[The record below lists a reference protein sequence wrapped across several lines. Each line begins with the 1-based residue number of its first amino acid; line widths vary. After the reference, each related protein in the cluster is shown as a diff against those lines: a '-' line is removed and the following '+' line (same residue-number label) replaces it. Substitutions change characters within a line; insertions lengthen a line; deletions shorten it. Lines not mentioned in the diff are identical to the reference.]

1 VSRTLIGLDV
11 GTTAV
16 RAAELRFGR
25 GKPSLVRFAQVALE
39 PGVVVAGEV
48 VDAAAVG
55 AALKRLWRDGG
66 FTSRRVITGVAGP
79 RVVSRTTDLPAM
91 SDDDLR
97 SSLPFQVQELIPI
110 PLDEAVI
117 DHQVLETYLDDE
129 GAERA
134 RVLVVAAH
142 RDLLRSLMAALE
154 VGGLEPERIDIIP
167 FALIRALH
175 ANDFAELGRPDG
187 ATAEAIVDV
196 GGGIT
201 NVVVHEHGVP
211 GFIRS
216 LPTGGVELTE
226 AIVTD
231 LDVDFGTAEA
241 LKRAA
246 VALGASVGGGGAR
259 NGDLQA
265 HPAHDVVNAAAAPV
279 LEEIRTSIEFWQ
291 AQTPDKELRA
301 LVLTGGATHG
311 VEIAGRLERLTA
323 VPVAHGH
330 AFDLLDTTKSGL
342 KPEALA
348 VADTVAAVAVGLALS
363 GESLGTGVRRISLVP
378 REIAVARRERRM
390 VYAAAGAIAAFA
402 VLLLGLYLVRAG
414 ELRRV
419 QERAEQEEA
428 RTTELQA
435 QVAQLHDIE
444 ALEADLADRRDTASD
459 VLEGDVAWGR
469 LVQEVAAVLPNDVW
483 LTSFSGSRGT
493 DTEPGTVTFNGMGFD
508 QTSTARWI
516 LRVSELDSLSGLW
529 VPSSTK
535 TPEGEG
541 PEVVTF
547 SSNATLTP
555 AAESGRARRFTGVPE

>member
-1 VSRTLIGLDV
+1 VPRTLIGLDV
-11 GTTAV
+11 GTSAV
-16 RAAELRFGR
+16 RAAEVRFGR
-25 GKPSLVRFAQVALE
+25 GKPSLLRFAQVALD
-39 PGVVVAGEV
+39 PGAVVAGEV

-55 AALKRLWRDGG
+55 AALKRLWKDGG
-66 FTSRRVITGVAGP
+66 FSSRRLVTGVAGP
-79 RVVSRTTDLPAM
+79 RVVSRTTDLPSM

-117 DHQVLETYLDDE
+117 DHQVLETYVDAE

-154 VGGLEPERIDIIP
+154 VAGLEAERIDIIP
-167 FALIRALH
+167 FALIRSLH
-175 ANDFAELGRPDG
+175 TNDFAELARPDV

-196 GGGIT
+196 GGGVT

-211 GFIRS
+211 SFIRS

-241 LKRAA
+241 LKREA
-246 VALGASVGGGGAR
+246 VAVGGAR
-259 NGDLQA
+259 RSSDDLRA
-265 HPAHDVVNAAAAPV
+265 HHAQDIVSAAAAPV
-279 LEEIRTSIEFWQ
+279 LDEIRTSIEFWQ
-291 AQTPDKELRA
+291 AQTPDRELRG
-301 LVLTGGATHG
+301 LLLTGGATRG
-311 VEIAGRLERLTA
+311 GDLAARLERLIA
-323 VPVAHGH
+323 VPVAHAH
-330 AFDLLDTTKSGL
+330 AFELLDTSKSGMTAT
-342 KPEALA
+342 ALA
-348 VADTVAAVAVGLALS
+348 DADAVGAVAVGLALS

-390 VYAAAGAIAAFA
+390 VYAVAGAITAFA
-402 VLLLGLYLVRAG
+402 LLLLGVYLLRAG
-414 ELRRV
+414 ELGDAQAKADRD
-419 QERAEQEEA
+419 EA

-435 QVAQLHDIE
+435 QVAQLRDIE
-444 ALEADLADRRDTASD
+444 TLEADLAERRSTVGD
-459 VLEGDVAWGR
+459 VLQGDVAWGR

-483 LTSFSGSRGT
+483 LTNLAGTRGT
-493 DTEPGTVTFNGMGFD
+493 ATEPGTVTFGGMGFD

-516 LRVSELDSLSGLW
+516 LRASELDGITDVW

-535 TPEGEG
+535 TPEGDG

-555 AAESGRARRFTGVPE
+555 AAESSRAERFLGGSQ

>member
-1 VSRTLIGLDV
+1 VPRTLIGLDV
-11 GTTAV
+11 GTSAV
-16 RAAELRFGR
+16 RAAEVRFGR
-25 GKPSLVRFAQVALE
+25 GKPSLVRFAQVALD
-39 PGVVVAGEV
+39 PGAVVAGEV

-55 AALKRLWRDGG
+55 AALKRLWKDGG
-66 FTSRRVITGVAGP
+66 FATRRVVTGVAGP
-79 RVVSRTTDLPAM
+79 RVVSRTTDLPSM

-117 DHQVLETYLDDE
+117 DHQVLETYLDAE

-154 VGGLEPERIDIIP
+154 IAGLEPERIDIIP

-196 GGGIT
+196 GGGVT
-201 NVVVHEHGVP
+201 NVVVHEHGIP
-211 GFIRS
+211 SFIRS

-241 LKRAA
+241 LKREA
-246 VALGASVGGGGAR
+246 VALGASVGATPR
-259 NGDLQA
+259 AGDLRA
-265 HPAHDVVNAAAAPV
+265 HHAHDVVSAAAAPV

-291 AQTPDKELRA
+291 AQTPDKELRG
-301 LVLTGGATHG
+301 LLLTGGATRG
-311 VEIAGRLERLTA
+311 GELAMRLERLTA
-323 VPVAHGH
+323 VPVVHGH
-330 AFDLLDTTKSGL
+330 AFDLLDTSKAGMTAD
-342 KPEALA
+342 ALA
-348 VADTVAAVAVGLALS
+348 VADTVGAVAVGLALS
-363 GESLGTGVRRISLVP
+363 GESLGIGMRRISLVP
-378 REIAVARRERRM
+378 REIAVARHERRM
-390 VYAAAGAIAAFA
+390 VYGVAGAITALA
-402 VLLLGLYLVRAG
+402 VLLLGVYLLRAG
-414 ELRRV
+414 DLRRA
-419 QERAEQEEA
+419 QDAATQEEA
-428 RTTELQA
+428 RTAELTTEVSKLS
-435 QVAQLHDIE
+435 DIE
-444 ALEADLADRRDTASD
+444 ALEADLADRREVVGS

-493 DTEPGTVTFNGMGFD
+493 ETEPSMVTFGGMGFD

-516 LRVSELDSLSGLW
+516 LRVSELQSLSGIW

-535 TPEGEG
+535 TPEGQG

-555 AAESGRARRFTGVPE
+555 AAESTRSARFLGESK